1 MPPPAWKMS
10 ASIAASGVGTLS
22 RHAGF
27 RAYQR
32 RTGVLLPWVGGQGW
46 WPELLDEE
54 QG

>member
-1 MPPPAWKMS
+1 MGKADAPAGPQDRS
-10 ASIAASGVGTLS
+10 LS
-22 RHAGF
+22 RHADF